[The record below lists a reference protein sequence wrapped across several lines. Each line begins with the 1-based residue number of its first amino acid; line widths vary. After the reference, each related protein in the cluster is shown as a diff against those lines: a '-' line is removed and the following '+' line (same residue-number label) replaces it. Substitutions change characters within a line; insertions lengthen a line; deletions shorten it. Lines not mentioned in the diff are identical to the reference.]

1 MALACFNW
9 AYAQQSV
16 SGRITDS
23 SDDSGLPGVN
33 VVEKGTTNGTITD
46 FDGNYTLQVGQDA
59 TLVVS
64 FVGYVTQ
71 ELTVGNQSVMNVA
84 MPLDVQALEEIVVI
98 GYGTQDK
105 KEITSAVVSLDAADF
120 NQGTV
125 NDPAQL
131 LQGKVPGLSVYNR
144 GGDPNTAPIMRLR
157 GISTVGAN
165 TEPLVVIDGVIGASF
180 DNVDPNDIESINVLK
195 DGSASAIYGSRGS
208 SGVILVTTKRGTRG
222 KVTAEY
228 NVSVAASKILK
239 RQPVMTAEEYKAAG
253 GNDLGDVTD
262 WYDEITRT
270 GVSQVH
276 NVAVSGGAQNTTFRL
291 STNFRDQNG
300 ILNESGYDQINARA
314 NINHFALDDRLQIS
328 FNMSLTNRES
338 NFSFNEALRYATLFN
353 PTAPVR
359 FANGNFFQAILF
371 DNFNPVAI
379 IEQNTNVGNSR
390 DLNFNIKGDFNITD
404 ELKITANL
412 GQQYGNEIKG
422 EFYPDDSFFRGLN
435 RSGLARRFVQDD
447 QFTLFETYA
456 TYDADLEQVGL
467 SITAGY
473 SFQEE
478 ESEDFLVEAGNFP
491 SNDLGFNILEAS
503 GDRVLG
509 ARLIDLQSSVS
520 PEERIIAFFGR
531 VNFVFDEAIYFNASL
546 RREGSTKLGVDN
558 QWGVFPAFG
567 AGVDLNNYLVGT
579 S

>member
-1 MALACFNW
+1 MMNNYLKLSRGLITLLALACFNW

-71 ELTVGNQSVMNVA
+71 ELVVGNQSVMNVA

-105 KEITSAVVSLDAADF
+105 KEITSAVVSLDAEDF
-120 NQGTV
+120 NQGNI

-144 GGDPNTAPIMRLR
+144 GGDPNTAPVMRLR

-180 DNVDPNDIESINVLK
+180 DNVDPNDIESIIVLK

-208 SGVILVTTKRGTRG
+208 SGVILVTTKRGSRG
-222 KVTAEY
+222 KITAEY

-239 RQPVMTAEEYKAAG
+239 KQPVMTAQQYKDAG
-253 GNDLGDVTD
+253 GNDLGDETV
-262 WYDEITRT
+262 WYDEVTRT

-276 NVAVSGGAQNTTFRL
+276 NIAVSGGAENTTFRL

-300 ILNESGYDQINARA
+300 ILNESGFDQINARA
-314 NINHFALDDRLQIS
+314 NINHFAIDDRLQIA

-353 PTAPVR
+353 PTA
-359 FANGNFFQAILF
+359 
-371 DNFNPVAI
+371 
-379 IEQNTNVGNSR
+379 
-390 DLNFNIKGDFNITD
+390 
-404 ELKITANL
+404 
-412 GQQYGNEIKG
+412 
-422 EFYPDDSFFRGLN
+422 
-435 RSGLARRFVQDD
+435 
-447 QFTLFETYA
+447 
-456 TYDADLEQVGL
+456 
-467 SITAGY
+467 
-473 SFQEE
+473 
-478 ESEDFLVEAGNFP
+478 
-491 SNDLGFNILEAS
+491 
-503 GDRVLG
+503 
-509 ARLIDLQSSVS
+509 
-520 PEERIIAFFGR
+520 
-531 VNFVFDEAIYFNASL
+531 
-546 RREGSTKLGVDN
+546 
-558 QWGVFPAFG
+558 
-567 AGVDLNNYLVGT
+567 
-579 S
+579 